1 MACRE
6 NLGGTITRQLRN
18 FTSREMG
25 QKSKAKKIRDE
36 GRTMAERYPAY
47 LLVAST
53 RDTRFV

>member
-18 FTSREMG
+18 FASREMG
-25 QKSKAKKIRDE
+25 QKSNARKMRDE
-36 GRTMAERYPAY
+36 GRTAAERYPAY